1 MYIQY
6 KVLLFSL
13 NPSYAY
19 VNLFIGIWAS
29 YDNSCR
35 VLKLE
40 LTDHLDNFQII
51 DLTVH
56 ARARCLLRKYNRAVI
71 IWTEFVENNKQ
82 IRMRRS
88 GGSAESHAWRADNA
102 LR

>member
-1 MYIQY
+1 MTIRHRATTLY
-6 KVLLFSL
+6 
-13 NPSYAY
+13 P
-19 VNLFIGIWAS
+19 
-29 YDNSCR
+29 

-40 LTDHLDNFQII
+40 LTDHQDHFLII

-56 ARARCLLRKYNRAVI
+56 ARACCLLRKYNGAVI

-88 GGSAESHAWRADNA
+88 VGSAESHAWRRADNA